1 VSPETIAAV
10 TTELKR
16 ISQQLNLSDS
26 QREQLKTYLA
36 GKHAELSEYRQQHPN
51 ISGKELVQ
59 KIVSV
64 RSSLRQQVVK
74 FLTPEQLGKW
84 DTEVTKAKEF
94 LGHKLDAAQNAGGPS
109 PAA

>member
-1 VSPETIAAV
+1 MSPETIAAV

-36 GKHAELSEYRQQHPN
+36 GKHAELIEYQQQHPN

-74 FLTPEQLGKW
+74 FLTPEQLAKW
-84 DTEVTKAKEF
+84 DTDVTKAKEF
-94 LGHKLDAAQNAGGPS
+94 LGHKLSAGQDATGPT
-109 PAA
+109 PTL